1 MASGDVM
8 HGRTAVAPAELP
20 YGAALTASGRIS
32 RTRPLDGLFE
42 GPPFRDRDMIAL
54 DDALTEATRATKVRF
69 NVYVADA
76 TDPAATTDAVFPT
89 TPEAPNSVL
98 IAVYPNQ
105 RSIEIRSGRGVADR
119 VDNRVTQLGVTAAIS
134 SFGQDDLIDG
144 IVSAIRV
151 MANAI
156 TAP

>member
-1 MASGDVM
+1 VASGDVM

-134 SFGQDDLIDG
+134 SFGQGDLIDG